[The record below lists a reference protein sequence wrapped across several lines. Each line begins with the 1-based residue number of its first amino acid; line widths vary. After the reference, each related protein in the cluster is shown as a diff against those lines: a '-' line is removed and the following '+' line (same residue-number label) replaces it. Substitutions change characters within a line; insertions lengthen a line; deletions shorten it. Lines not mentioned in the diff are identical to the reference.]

1 MNSTN
6 DQAFSAG
13 DVLRPPTAPHP
24 PVARVPPSPRAR
36 GEGWGE
42 GPFRP
47 ALGFT
52 LIEILVA
59 LAILAIAFGF
69 AFRALSDG
77 FDRLDRDQKNA
88 DALLLAQSTLARIGH
103 DIALQDG
110 AVDGGTS
117 DGFTW
122 RIETAPYGDTQDLPA
137 GPLIGHRV
145 EVTIAWNERHQRR
158 EVRLTNLILGPKG
171 QGP

>member
-122 RIETAPYGDTQDLPA
+122 RI
-137 GPLIGHRV
+137 
-145 EVTIAWNERHQRR
+145 AWNERHQRR